1 MFKHYEVW
9 ETIKKENHFYIR
21 KSDNKVYIMKD
32 SEPDKL
38 KDTEVTQNLIEK
50 MVLKIDGT
58 ALRVQ
63 RWEVFYLYDLY
74 KDEFEVVNDVVTDGD
89 SHAN

>member
-9 ETIKKENHFYIR
+9 ETIKGENKFYIR
-21 KSDNKVYIMKD
+21 KSDNKAYIMKGT
-32 SEPDKL
+32 EPDKE
-38 KDTEVTQNLIEK
+38 KDIEVTQNLIEK

-74 KDEFEVVNDVVTDGD
+74 KDEFEVVNDV
-89 SHAN
+89 NEIL

>member
-9 ETIKKENHFYIR
+9 ETIKKKNHFYIR

-32 SEPDKL
+32 SEPNKL
-38 KDTEVTQNLIEK
+38 KDIEVTQNLIEK

-74 KDEFEVVNDVVTDGD
+74 KDEFDVVTDGD

>member
-21 KSDNKVYIMKD
+21 KSDNKVYIMKGA
-32 SEPDKL
+32 EPDKE
-38 KDTEVTQNLIEK
+38 KDVEVTQSLIEK

-74 KDEFEVVNDVVTDGD
+74 KDEFEIVNDVVTEGD
-89 SHAN
+89 TDAN

>member
-9 ETIKKENHFYIR
+9 ETIKKENHFYVR
-21 KSDNKVYIMKD
+21 KSDNKAYIMKD

-38 KDTEVTQNLIEK
+38 KDIEVTQNLIEK

>member
-38 KDTEVTQNLIEK
+38 KDIEVTQNLIEK

-58 ALRVQ
+58 ALRVL
-63 RWEVFYLYDLY
+63 RLEVFYLYDLY
-74 KDEFEVVNDVVTDGD
+74 KDEFDVVTDGD

>member
-32 SEPDKL
+32 SEPNKL
-38 KDTEVTQNLIEK
+38 KDIEVTQNLIEK

-63 RWEVFYLYDLY
+63 RWEVFYLYSLY
-74 KDEFEVVNDVVTDGD
+74 ADEFPVYTDEE
-89 SHAN
+89 SKNAKQ

>member
-9 ETIKKENHFYIR
+9 ETIKKENHFYVR

-38 KDTEVTQNLIEK
+38 KDIEVTQNLIEK

-74 KDEFEVVNDVVTDGD
+74 KDEFDVVNDIVTDGD

>member
-38 KDTEVTQNLIEK
+38 KDIEVTQNLIEK
-50 MVLKIDGT
+50 MVLKIDGS

-74 KDEFEVVNDVVTDGD
+74 KDEFEVVNDVVTGGD

>member
-9 ETIKKENHFYIR
+9 ETIKSENKFYIR
-21 KSDNKVYIMKD
+21 KSDNKVYIMKGA
-32 SEPDKL
+32 EPDKEQ
-38 KDTEVTQNLIEK
+38 DIEVTQNLIEK
-50 MVLKIDGT
+50 MVLKLDGT

-74 KDEFEVVNDVVTDGD
+74 KDEFNIVNDVVTEGD
-89 SHAN
+89 NHAN

>member
-1 MFKHYEVW
+1 MFNHYNCYQQ
-9 ETIKKENHFYIR
+9 IKGENKFYIR
-21 KSDNKVYIMKD
+21 KSDNKVYIMKG
-32 SEPDKL
+32 SEPDKE
-38 KDTEVTQNLIEK
+38 KDVEVTQNLIEK

-74 KDEFEVVNDVVTDGD
+74 KDEFEVVDDV
-89 SHAN
+89 NEIL

>member
-9 ETIKKENHFYIR
+9 ETIKNENHFYIR
-21 KSDNKVYIMKD
+21 KSDNKVYIMKG

-38 KDTEVTQNLIEK
+38 KDIEVTQNLIEK

-74 KDEFEVVNDVVTDGD
+74 KDEFTVVNDVENNGV
-89 SHAN
+89 N

>member
-21 KSDNKVYIMKD
+21 KSDNKVYIMKGA
-32 SEPDKL
+32 EPDKEQ
-38 KDTEVTQNLIEK
+38 DVEVTQNLIEK

-74 KDEFEVVNDVVTDGD
+74 KDEFYVVNDVEGD
-89 SHAN
+89 LDAN

>member
-9 ETIKKENHFYIR
+9 ETIKKEHHFYVR
-21 KSDNKVYIMKD
+21 KSDNKVYIMKGA
-32 SEPDKL
+32 EPDKEQ
-38 KDTEVTQNLIEK
+38 DIEVTQNLIEK
-50 MVLKIDGT
+50 MVLKLDGT

-74 KDEFEVVNDVVTDGD
+74 RDEFEVVDDV
-89 SHAN
+89 NEIL

>member
-38 KDTEVTQNLIEK
+38 KDIEVTQNLIEK

-58 ALRVQ
+58 ALRVH
-63 RWEVFYLYDLY
+63 RWEVFYLYSLY
-74 KDEFEVVNDVVTDGD
+74 ADEFPVYNDEE
-89 SHAN
+89 SKNAEQ

>member
-9 ETIKKENHFYIR
+9 ETIKKENQFYVR
-21 KSDNKVYIMKD
+21 KSDNKVYIMKE

-38 KDTEVTQNLIEK
+38 KDIEVTQNLIEK

-74 KDEFEVVNDVVTDGD
+74 KDEFEVVNDVEGNGV
-89 SHAN
+89 N

>member
-9 ETIKKENHFYIR
+9 ETIKGENKFYIR
-21 KSDNKVYIMKD
+21 KSDNKVYIMKGT
-32 SEPDKL
+32 EPDKEQ
-38 KDTEVTQNLIEK
+38 DVEVTQNLIEK

-74 KDEFEVVNDVVTDGD
+74 KDEFEVVNDVDEIL
-89 SHAN
+89 

>member
-9 ETIKKENHFYIR
+9 ETIKKENHFYVR

-38 KDTEVTQNLIEK
+38 KDIEVTQNLIEK

-74 KDEFEVVNDVVTDGD
+74 KDEFEIVNDVVTDGD
-89 SHAN
+89 SRVN

>member
-38 KDTEVTQNLIEK
+38 KDIEVTQNLMEK
-50 MVLKIDGT
+50 MVLKIDST

-63 RWEVFYLYDLY
+63 RWEVFYLCDLY

-89 SHAN
+89 NHAN

>member
-9 ETIKKENHFYIR
+9 ETIKGENHFYIR
-21 KSDNKVYIMKD
+21 KSDNKVYIMKGA
-32 SEPDKL
+32 EPDKE
-38 KDTEVTQNLIEK
+38 KDIEVTQNLIEK

-74 KDEFEVVNDVVTDGD
+74 KDEFEVVNDVVGGED
-89 SHAN
+89 SAN

>member
-9 ETIKKENHFYIR
+9 EAIKSENKFYIR
-21 KSDNKVYIMKD
+21 KSDNKVYIMKGA
-32 SEPDKL
+32 EPDKGN
-38 KDTEVTQNLIEK
+38 DVEVTQNLIEK

-74 KDEFEVVNDVVTDGD
+74 KDEFDVVNDVVTEGGTD
-89 SHAN
+89 AN

>member
-32 SEPDKL
+32 TEPDKL
-38 KDTEVTQNLIEK
+38 KDIEVTQNLIEK

-58 ALRVQ
+58 ASRVQ

-89 SHAN
+89 NHAN

>member
-38 KDTEVTQNLIEK
+38 KDIEVTQNLIEK

-58 ALRVQ
+58 ALRVM

>member
-9 ETIKKENHFYIR
+9 EQIKEENHFYVR
-21 KSDNKVYIMKD
+21 KSDSKVYIMKGE
-32 SEPDKL
+32 EPDKL
-38 KDTEVTQNLIEK
+38 KDVEVTQNLIEK

-74 KDEFEVVNDVVTDGD
+74 KDEFEVVNDVVTEGEG
-89 SHAN
+89 NVK

>member
-9 ETIKKENHFYIR
+9 ETIKGENKFYIR
-21 KSDNKVYIMKD
+21 KSDNKVYIMKGA
-32 SEPDKL
+32 EPDKEQ
-38 KDTEVTQNLIEK
+38 DVEVTQNLIEK

-63 RWEVFYLYDLY
+63 RWEVFYLYSLY
-74 KDEFEVVNDVVTDGD
+74 TDEFTVYDDEEPKN
-89 SHAN
+89 AE